1 MPLNVN
7 NPICIF
13 KDPVRKNPLEL
24 HFKQERLIV
33 LVKGNLHFH
42 DFAGDMFVILF
53 YQFRIVIGIAILRN
67 GIPGAE
73 CMGRFPH
80 FRKRFPHGVQGRFAG
95 VELCHPYQ
103 NAVDAHF
110 RIAYPDLCGGI
121 GQV

>member
-67 GIPGAE
+67 GISAWCP
-73 CMGRFPH
+73 
-80 FRKRFPHGVQGRFAG
+80 
-95 VELCHPYQ
+95 ELFSG
-103 NAVDAHF
+103 N
-110 RIAYPDLCGGI
+110 
-121 GQV
+121 

>member
-42 DFAGDMFVILF
+42 DYIGDAVIFLPD
-53 YQFRIVIGIAILRN
+53 QFWIVVDILILRCRTRRTE
-67 GIPGAE
+67 GVAIDS
-73 CMGRFPH
+73 RFWKSLAH
-80 FRKRFPHGVQGRFAG
+80 IVKHRLSL
-95 VELCHPYQ
+95 VELRHP
-103 NAVDAHF
+103 D
-110 RIAYPDLCGGI
+110 
-121 GQV
+121 